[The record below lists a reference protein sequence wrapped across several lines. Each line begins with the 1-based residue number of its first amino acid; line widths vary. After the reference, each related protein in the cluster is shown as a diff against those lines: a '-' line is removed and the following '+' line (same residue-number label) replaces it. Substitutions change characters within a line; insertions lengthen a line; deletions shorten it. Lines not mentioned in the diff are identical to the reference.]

1 LGNQEEAE
9 FERSSI
15 VPLNIQMK
23 EIGNSVYLQQK
34 ITQEVLEKFL
44 YATQDQTS
52 SEMEELPYLVYNC
65 AKQIEDTI

>member
-1 LGNQEEAE
+1 
-9 FERSSI
+9 
-15 VPLNIQMK
+15 MK